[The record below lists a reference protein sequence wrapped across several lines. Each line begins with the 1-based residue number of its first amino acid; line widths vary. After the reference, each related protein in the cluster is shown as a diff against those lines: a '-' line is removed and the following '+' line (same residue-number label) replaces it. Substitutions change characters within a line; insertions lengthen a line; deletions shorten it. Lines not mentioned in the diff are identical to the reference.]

1 MEKGF
6 SAFQIKYIIYLY
18 TMDFKSIGK
27 NKVGGA
33 ALLLLVVL
41 LSQSNFFDFLFDS
54 ALGRAVLILLVIVT
68 SYTNKILGVVSVL
81 MIIIMFNSG
90 SFGILEGL
98 EQMNSDDKKVDD
110 KKKTDDMKKKKDVN
124 DVVDVETTNQDETID
139 ELKKEL
145 STIMA
150 AQATTPEEKPAGV
163 EGFDVLGTE
172 RALQKGKPSNCLNVN
187 NKDKSCDSVLPVEGG
202 SMFSSVYSA
211 FNGKW

>member
-1 MEKGF
+1 
-6 SAFQIKYIIYLY
+6 
-18 TMDFKSIGK
+18 MDFKSIGK

-41 LSQSNFFDFLFDS
+41 LSQSNFFDFLFDT

-98 EQMNSDDKKVDD
+98 EQMNNDKKKADDKKKVDD
-110 KKKTDDMKKKKDVN
+110 MTKKKDDDNKRDVN
-124 DVVDVETTNQDETID
+124 VVVDVDTTEQDETID

-150 AQATTPEEKPAGV
+150 SQTNTPEEKPVGV

-172 RALQKGKPSNCLNVN
+172 RALQKGAPSNCLNVN

-211 FNGKW
+211 FNGK

>member
-1 MEKGF
+1 
-6 SAFQIKYIIYLY
+6 
-18 TMDFKSIGK
+18 MDFKSMSK

-41 LSQSNFFDFLFDS
+41 LSQSNFFDFLFDT

-98 EQMNSDDKKVDD
+98 EQMNND
-110 KKKTDDMKKKKDVN
+110 KKKADEKKMDDMKKDASKKKKDV
-124 DVVDVETTNQDETID
+124 VVDVDTTEQDETID

-150 AQATTPEEKPAGV
+150 SQTNTPEEKPTGV

-172 RALQKGKPSNCLNVN
+172 RALQKGAPSNCLNVN

>member
-1 MEKGF
+1 
-6 SAFQIKYIIYLY
+6 
-18 TMDFKSIGK
+18 MDFKSIGK

-98 EQMNSDDKKVDD
+98 EQMTSDDKK
-110 KKKTDDMKKKKDVN
+110 KADDMKKKVDDMAKKDDNMEKKDVN
-124 DVVDVETTNQDETID
+124 VVIDVDTTEQDETID

-145 STIMA
+145 SNIMA
-150 AQATTPEEKPAGV
+150 SQNTPEEKPAGV

-172 RALQKGKPSNCLNVN
+172 RALQKGTPSNCLNVK
-187 NKDKSCDSVLPVEGG
+187 NKDKSCDTVLPVEGG

-211 FNGKW
+211 FNCKW

>member
-1 MEKGF
+1 
-6 SAFQIKYIIYLY
+6 
-18 TMDFKSIGK
+18 MDFKSMSK

-41 LSQSNFFDFLFDS
+41 LSQSNFFDFLFDT

-98 EQMNSDDKKVDD
+98 EQMNDD
-110 KKKTDDMKKKKDVN
+110 KKKADEKKMDDMKKDASKKKKDV
-124 DVVDVETTNQDETID
+124 VVDVDTTEQDETID

-150 AQATTPEEKPAGV
+150 SQTNTPEEKPVGV

-172 RALQKGKPSNCLNVN
+172 RALQKGAPSNCLNVN